1 MPEAARP
8 TGEDPRGLQCRRNP
22 RAWLRDSPDVYD
34 LVTELEDSSLGDP
47 EEPLAVLELERR
59 SHAELGL
66 IRAYRAAAG
75 RKRTRDEKRLMD
87 EAMKKAKRGNNGD
100 QT

>member
-1 MPEAARP
+1 M
-8 TGEDPRGLQCRRNP
+8 
-22 RAWLRDSPDVYD
+22 
-34 LVTELEDSSLGDP
+34 
-47 EEPLAVLELERR
+47 LELERR

-87 EAMKKAKRGNNGD
+87 EAMKKARRGTNGD
-100 QT
+100 ET